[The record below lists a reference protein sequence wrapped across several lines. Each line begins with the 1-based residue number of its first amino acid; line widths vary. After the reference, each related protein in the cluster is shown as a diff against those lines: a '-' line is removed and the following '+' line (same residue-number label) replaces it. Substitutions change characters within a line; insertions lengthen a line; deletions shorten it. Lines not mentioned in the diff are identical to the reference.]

1 MSHLYGTCRVKKY
14 TLELSAVLLFGTNS
28 NNRWIRIL
36 TCSKLHPMK
45 LCLHLELKSSE
56 ACSRFR
62 GYADWQKYGPSGDAL
77 AAFFATGIRSSTGSA
92 KSLGLTV
99 ETHVQGFVCCRCR
112 KETKSPSTW
121 MLLVAS
127 LICSCFF
134 SLSPCFYAFGLIND
148 SLYISSS
155 HPYGADFFCQAI
167 ALVRSLVCT
176 LFNCLKAM
184 KSPSR
189 CGKKTQSWSR
199 NILSN
204 LGKMKKLY

>member
-1 MSHLYGTCRVKKY
+1 MAPVELRSTHWNSLEFYSLERIQITDEFAYSH
-14 TLELSAVLLFGTNS
+14 AVS
-28 NNRWIRIL
+28 YIRWSYAFTWSWKVR
-36 TCSKLHPMK
+36 KLV
-45 LCLHLELKSSE
+45 
-56 ACSRFR
+56 
-62 GYADWQKYGPSGDAL
+62 ADFEVMQIGRNYGPSGDAL